1 MALAIDKINIRQLLT
16 GLGLQLVRP
25 EVEPVNLAKLDR

>member
-16 GLGLQLVRP
+16 GLGLLVHP